1 MKKTIFQTL
10 LIILL
15 SYSLTAFGAVA
26 EKKPKKIKGKPK
38 TEVAD
43 STKTKSPVSI
53 TSFFKKEPVKTQKGI
68 ISIHFSKDRYYFEV
82 PDSVL
87 NQDLLVVG
95 RISKGAAG
103 ARASMIGY
111 SGDHISTNMIR
122 FEKGVNN
129 KIHIRRILVREMS
142 KDSTQAMYESVM
154 RSNLQAILAS
164 FEIKSYSADSSSFLI
179 DVTDFFNE
187 DNEFLFFSKNVKKA
201 LGLQKMHP
209 DKSFVNKM
217 SVYPENV
224 EVSVTKTYST
234 ESGTAPYTISGM
246 ATFELNASIIQLP
259 KNLMTARYFD
269 PRVGYFATGYYDY
282 DQHPQGVEMVRMI
295 TRWRLEPKPEDMEK
309 YKAGEL
315 VEPQKQIVY
324 YIDPSTPEKWVPYLM
339 QGVDDWEPVF
349 RKAGFKNAIVAKR
362 APTFEEDSTWSLED
376 ARYSAI
382 VYKPSTIPNA
392 SGPHV
397 GDPRTGEIL
406 ESHVNWYHNVM
417 SLLHDWYFIQC
428 GAVDT
433 GAQKMIFDDEL
444 MGQLIR
450 FVSSH
455 EIGHTLGLRHNF
467 AATYAYPVEKL
478 RDREFLK
485 EHGHTASIMDYSR
498 FNFVAQPED
507 KIERELLFPRI
518 GEYDNW
524 VIEWGYRRFPEI
536 DNPIKELPKLNE
548 WTIERTKNPLCWFGR
563 ENNPDDPRCQSEDLG
578 NNQMEANT
586 YAIKNLKIITKNLTA
601 WTKEENEGYSN
612 LATMYSQVETQFL
625 RYALHCSKWIG
636 GIYENP
642 KTVEEEGVVYEFVE
656 KSKQKEAFKYLNDNV
671 FITPEWL
678 LAPEIYAL
686 INTDGQKTMNRIH
699 NSVMNAI
706 VNPRVMRNLI
716 NAENTLGNKAYTLTE
731 FFNDLDNAILKES
744 GGKASLYKRNL
755 QRAYVDALLK
765 CVIQF
770 GKPKPAT
777 PGILTISTSDYS
789 DASSFAIYQLKN
801 LQKRF
806 QNATS
811 SDPLTKA
818 HYLYLVEYIKSNL
831 EN

>member
-1 MKKTIFQTL
+1 MNKTIFKTL
-10 LIILL
+10 LVILL
-15 SYSLTAFGAVA
+15 SSSLTVFGAVA
-26 EKKPKKIKGKPK
+26 EKNPKKAKGKSK
-38 TEVAD
+38 TEIAD
-43 STKTKSPVSI
+43 STKAKPSASI
-53 TSFFKKEPVKTQKGI
+53 ASFFKKDPVQTQKGI
-68 ISIHFSKDRYYFEV
+68 IAIHVSKDKYYFEIA
-82 PDSVL
+82 DSVL
-87 NQDLLVVG
+87 NQDLLAVG

-103 ARASMIGY
+103 MRASMIGY
-111 SGDHISTNMIR
+111 SGDHINTNMIR
-122 FEKGVNN
+122 FEKGAND
-129 KIHIRRILVREMS
+129 KIHIRRVLVQEMS

-154 RSNLQAILAS
+154 RSNLQAIIGS
-164 FEIKSYSADSSSFLI
+164 FDIKAYSADSTSYLV
-179 DVTDFFNE
+179 DVTEFFNS
-187 DNEFLFFSKNVKKA
+187 DNEFLFFSKGVKSSLK
-201 LGLQKMHP
+201 LQKIHP
-209 DKSFVNKM
+209 DKSFINTM
-217 SVYPENV
+217 NVYPENI
-224 EVSVTKTYST
+224 EVSVTKTYAT
-234 ESGTAPYTISGM
+234 ESGI
-246 ATFELNASIIQLP
+246 ATFELNSSIIQLP
-259 KNLMTARYFD
+259 KNLMTPRYFD

-324 YIDPSTPEKWVPYLM
+324 YIDPSTPEKWIPYLM

-362 APTFEEDSTWSLED
+362 APTFEENPTWSLED

-392 SGPHV
+392 SGPHIR
-397 GDPRTGEIL
+397 DPRTGEIL

-428 GAVDT
+428 GAIDP
-433 GAQKMIFDDEL
+433 GAQKMLFDDEL

-455 EIGHTLGLRHNF
+455 EIGHTLGMRHNF
-467 AATYAYPVEKL
+467 AATFAYPVEKL

-485 EHGHTASIMDYSR
+485 ENGHTASIMDYSR

-507 KIERELLFPRI
+507 NIERELLFPRI

-524 VIEWGYRRFPEI
+524 CIEWGYRRFPEI
-536 DNPIKELPKLNE
+536 DDPVKELPKLNE
-548 WTIERTKNPLCWFGR
+548 WIIERTKNPLCWFGR
-563 ENNPDDPRCQSEDLG
+563 ENNPDDPRCQAEDLG
-578 NNQMEANT
+578 DNQMEANT
-586 YAIKNLKIITKNLTA
+586 YALKNLKIITKNLTE
-601 WTKEENEGYSN
+601 WTKEENEGYDN
-612 LATMYSQVETQFL
+612 LSQMYNQVVTQFS

-642 KTVEEEGVVYEFVE
+642 KTVEEEGVVYAFVE

-671 FITPEWL
+671 FTTPEWL
-678 LAPEIYAL
+678 LDPEIYAL
-686 INTDGQKTMNRIH
+686 INTNGQVVMNRIH
-699 NSVMNAI
+699 NSVMSAI

-716 NAENTLGNKAYTLTE
+716 NAENTLGNNAYTLTE
-731 FFNDLDNAILKES
+731 FFKDLDNALLKELAS
-744 GGKASLYKRNL
+744 GGKTSLYRRNL
-755 QRAYVDALLK
+755 QRAYVETLLK
-765 CVIQF
+765 NVIQF
-770 GKPKPAT
+770 GKPRPT
-777 PGILTISTSDYS
+777 SPTGTLTTRAIDYS
-789 DASSFAIYQLKN
+789 DVSSFALYQLKN

-818 HYLYLVEYIKSNL
+818 HYLYLAEYIKSNL